1 MKRGGVIVL
10 EGIRTKPDWE
20 AGKPGVKRKASRKEG
35 SGSLDDWRPLG
46 RTPGRSLWMR
56 HRVGKKPRAFG
67 SHNERNFFWK
77 LQKKKLKVLSRS
89 P

>member
-10 EGIRTKPDWE
+10 EGIRTKPEWE

-35 SGSLDDWRPLG
+35 SGSLDDWKPLG
-46 RTPGRSLWMR
+46 RTPLDASPDCKKASGLW
-56 HRVGKKPRAFG
+56 KPQR
-67 SHNERNFFWK
+67 EK
-77 LQKKKLKVLSRS
+77 LLLEASGKKLKVLSRS